1 MAQRRTNPTARARLS
16 PSEGETRSAQ
26 LQGRM
31 HNSVVRGSCHIC
43 SGTGLTRA
51 TSAPG
56 LGVLQRLV
64 RARAC
69 ADSAAPLCCA
79 AGNGSTCAT
88 RGTERAVESP
98 PAQHSVAHAAQHTC
112 SVLPY
117 THTFGCQRSAQWW
130 MRAHRRA
137 SHAVLHT
144 WSQRES
150 RSHLIQLMYVYV
162 CQLLGVPSQW

>member
-1 MAQRRTNPTARARLS
+1 MRTERSGRASAAEGFRDGRQPTRSARLLFYLLDERLLLQEERHLRQRHAVQAPNRTDTYWSARMSQRRTNPTARARLS

-43 SGTGLTRA
+43 SGTGLARA
-51 TSAPG
+51 ISAPG

-69 ADSAAPLCCA
+69 ADSAAPRCCA

-98 PAQHSVAHAAQHTC
+98 PAQHSVAHAA
-112 SVLPY
+112 
-117 THTFGCQRSAQWW
+117 
-130 MRAHRRA
+130 
-137 SHAVLHT
+137 
-144 WSQRES
+144 
-150 RSHLIQLMYVYV
+150 
-162 CQLLGVPSQW
+162 